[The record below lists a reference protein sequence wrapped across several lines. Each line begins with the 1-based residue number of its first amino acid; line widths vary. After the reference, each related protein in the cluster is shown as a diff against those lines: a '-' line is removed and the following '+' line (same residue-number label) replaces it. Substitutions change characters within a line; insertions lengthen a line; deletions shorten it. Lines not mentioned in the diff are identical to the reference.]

1 MTGFEKYISTIFH
14 CTELH
19 KHMGSGRLLMKV
31 LHELHP
37 HLFWRVVDV
46 EDLDPRCDVAN
57 QPAFI
62 DFLINN
68 WDKYEKWEEDN
79 A

>member
-1 MTGFEKYISTIFH
+1 MTGFEKYISTVFH
-14 CTELH
+14 GAEQNQRL
-19 KHMGSGRLLMKV
+19 GSGKFLMKV
-31 LHELHP
+31 LYELHP
-37 HLFWRVVDV
+37 HLFWRIVDV
-46 EDLDPRCDVAN
+46 EDLDPRCDVLN

-68 WDKYEKWEEDN
+68 WDKCEKWEEDN